1 MPLNDKIGNF
11 HSLNKN
17 IERNK
22 KVKLSA
28 KELKKLAK
36 AIKDLKLKTE
46 DSKKTKNPKKIIE
59 ENKFID
65 SSIELEDFSPVLK
78 KLKAFQE
85 SSDLEKI
92 ASSAPLQEN
101 PEDKQENF
109 YSLKQEKKDEKYHQ
123 IQEDYLPKSNQRL
136 QNESKNL
143 IHFGESRLKEELQNE
158 SKNLMHAGE
167 SRPKDGFS
175 EQVPK
180 YIAKSKRA
188 YTPR

>member
-1 MPLNDKIGNF
+1 MPLNDKKQEIF
-11 HSLNKN
+11 HND
-17 IERNK
+17 K

-28 KELKKLAK
+28 KELKKLAE

-78 KLKAFQE
+78 KLKTFQE

-123 IQEDYLPKSNQRL
+123 IQEDYLSNQRL